1 MTRTNEPDFFLPE
14 RGALCAVSGGLDS
27 MCLLTMAVQWGQ
39 AQGRRVAAAHFNH
52 QLRGGDADRDE
63 RFVRD
68 WCAAHAIPFF
78 AGRGDVRAKAEREGL
93 SVEEAA
99 RTLRYAFL
107 EEVRQR
113 EGFDCILTAHHA
125 DDSAETMLLNLLRG
139 TGLRGLTGIP
149 PVRGRIRRPL
159 LGMTRA
165 ELADT
170 QNSLKNQLDSVA
182 WRLMDVQ
189 DQITDLSLRQREQT
203 EDLSDFSF
211 EPTGLDPES
220 HTLQADMSIT
230 LRRWTAD
237 TEVALLIT
245 QNGQTAELPMTGT
258 DGVFATPVGLPVEDT
273 GEVSF
278 AANITAGG
286 QTSREEVTSY
296 SDLAVLLPLS
306 NDSSGYGDPTYRGGS
321 FQLQYDLGIRK
332 QYGTEVIV
340 PVFQVLKNGET
351 VQTLPAKI
359 SESTFSGDPDVIY
372 YTPASD
378 DGNIEVSCQPK
389 DTIELHLL
397 CRDSFGLSY
406 DFTVCTYEIDQDG
419 TMAEEVW
426 PVTDH
431 NVRVSWEK

>member
-1 MTRTNEPDFFLPE
+1 MKKNWFQILSL
-14 RGALCAVSGGLDS
+14 ALNVA
-27 MCLLTMAVQWGQ
+27 LL
-39 AQGRRVAAAHFNH
+39 
-52 QLRGGDADRDE
+52 
-63 RFVRD
+63 
-68 WCAAHAIPFF
+68 I
-78 AGRGDVRAKAEREGL
+78 
-93 SVEEAA
+93 
-99 RTLRYAFL
+99 TLL
-107 EEVRQR
+107 V
-113 EGFDCILTAHHA
+113 
-125 DDSAETMLLNLLRG
+125 
-139 TGLRGLTGIP
+139 
-149 PVRGRIRRPL
+149 
-159 LGMTRA
+159 TRA
-165 ELADT
+165 ELVDT
-170 QNSLKNQLDSVA
+170 RTILKSNLDGIA
-182 WRLMDVQ
+182 YRLSDMD
-189 DQITDLSLRQREQT
+189 DQITNLSAKQREQT

-237 TEVALLIT
+237 TEVALAVT
-245 QNGQTAELPMTGT
+245 QNGRTTEQPMSGNG
-258 DGVFATPVGLPVEDT
+258 GVFTALVSLPVEDT

-359 SESTFSGDPDVIY
+359 SESTFSGDPDVVY
-372 YTPASD
+372 YTPGSENGGIA
-378 DGNIEVSCQPK
+378 VSCQP
-389 DTIELHLL
+389 DTVELHLL

-406 DFTVCTYEIDQDG
+406 DFTACTYEIDQDG

>member
-1 MTRTNEPDFFLPE
+1 MKKNQLSIISLVLNV
-14 RGALCAVSGGLDS
+14 ALLIT
-27 MCLLTMAVQWGQ
+27 LLV
-39 AQGRRVAAAHFNH
+39 
-52 QLRGGDADRDE
+52 
-63 RFVRD
+63 
-68 WCAAHAIPFF
+68 
-78 AGRGDVRAKAEREGL
+78 
-93 SVEEAA
+93 
-99 RTLRYAFL
+99 
-107 EEVRQR
+107 
-113 EGFDCILTAHHA
+113 
-125 DDSAETMLLNLLRG
+125 
-139 TGLRGLTGIP
+139 
-149 PVRGRIRRPL
+149 
-159 LGMTRA
+159 TRA
-165 ELADT
+165 ELVNT
-170 QNSLKNQLDSVA
+170 RTILKSNLDGIA
-182 WRLMDVQ
+182 WRLSDMD
-189 DQITDLSLRQREQT
+189 DRITNLSAKQREQT

-332 QYGTEVIV
+332 QYGTEVID

-359 SESTFSGDPDVIY
+359 SESTFSGDPDVVY
-372 YTPASD
+372 YTPASEN
-378 DGNIEVSCQPK
+378 GGIAVSCQPE
-389 DTIELHLL
+389 DTVELHLL

-406 DFTVCTYEIDQDG
+406 DFTVCSYEIDQDG
-419 TMAEEVW
+419 TMAEEGKITRLMPLKEPICVIS
-426 PVTDH
+426 H
-431 NVRVSWEK
+431 

>member
-1 MTRTNEPDFFLPE
+1 MKKNWFQILSL
-14 RGALCAVSGGLDS
+14 ALNAV
-27 MCLLTMAVQWGQ
+27 LLIA
-39 AQGRRVAAAHFNH
+39 
-52 QLRGGDADRDE
+52 
-63 RFVRD
+63 
-68 WCAAHAIPFF
+68 
-78 AGRGDVRAKAEREGL
+78 
-93 SVEEAA
+93 
-99 RTLRYAFL
+99 
-107 EEVRQR
+107 
-113 EGFDCILTAHHA
+113 
-125 DDSAETMLLNLLRG
+125 LL
-139 TGLRGLTGIP
+139 
-149 PVRGRIRRPL
+149 
-159 LGMTRA
+159 MTRA

-170 QNSLKNQLDSVA
+170 QNSLKNQLDSIA
-182 WRLMDVQ
+182 WRLIDVQ
-189 DQITDLSLRQREQT
+189 DQITDLSVRQREQT

-237 TEVALLIT
+237 TEVTLLVTQSGRIT
-245 QNGQTAELPMTGT
+245 EQPMSGSG
-258 DGVFATPVGLPVEDT
+258 GVFTTPVSLPVEDT

-332 QYGTEVIV
+332 QYGTEVID

-351 VQTLPAKI
+351 VQTLPVKI
-359 SESTFSGDPDVIY
+359 SESTVSSDPDVVY
-372 YTPASD
+372 YTPASEE
-378 DGNIEVSCQPK
+378 GGFAVSCQPE
-389 DTIELHLL
+389 DTVELHLL

-419 TMAEEVW
+419 TMVEEVW
-426 PVTDH
+426 PVTDY
-431 NVRVSWEK
+431 NVRVFWEK

>member
-1 MTRTNEPDFFLPE
+1 MKEKRFQNLSL
-14 RGALCAVSGGLDS
+14 ALNAV
-27 MCLLTMAVQWGQ
+27 LLIALFT
-39 AQGRRVAAAHFNH
+39 
-52 QLRGGDADRDE
+52 
-63 RFVRD
+63 
-68 WCAAHAIPFF
+68 I
-78 AGRGDVRAKAEREGL
+78 
-93 SVEEAA
+93 
-99 RTLRYAFL
+99 
-107 EEVRQR
+107 
-113 EGFDCILTAHHA
+113 
-125 DDSAETMLLNLLRG
+125 
-139 TGLRGLTGIP
+139 
-149 PVRGRIRRPL
+149 
-159 LGMTRA
+159 RA

-189 DQITDLSLRQREQT
+189 DQITDLSVRQREQT

-237 TEVALLIT
+237 TEVTLLVTQSGRIT
-245 QNGQTAELPMTGT
+245 EQPMSGSG
-258 DGVFATPVGLPVEDT
+258 GVFTTPVSLPVEDT

-296 SDLAVLLPLS
+296 SDLAMLLPLT
-306 NDSSGYGDPTYRGGS
+306 NDGSGYGDPTYRGGS

-332 QYGTEVIV
+332 QYGTEVIA

-351 VQTLPAKI
+351 VQTLPVKI
-359 SESTFSGDPDVIY
+359 SESTVSSDPDVVY
-372 YTPASD
+372 YTPASEE
-378 DGNIEVSCQPK
+378 GGFAVSCQPE
-389 DTIELHLL
+389 DTVELHLL

-419 TMAEEVW
+419 TMVEEVW
-426 PVTDH
+426 PDTDY
-431 NVRVSWEK
+431 NVRVFWEK

>member
-1 MTRTNEPDFFLPE
+1 MRE
-14 RGALCAVSGGLDS
+14 RGGLMKEKRFQILSLALNVV
-27 MCLLTMAVQWGQ
+27 LLIA
-39 AQGRRVAAAHFNH
+39 
-52 QLRGGDADRDE
+52 
-63 RFVRD
+63 
-68 WCAAHAIPFF
+68 
-78 AGRGDVRAKAEREGL
+78 
-93 SVEEAA
+93 
-99 RTLRYAFL
+99 
-107 EEVRQR
+107 
-113 EGFDCILTAHHA
+113 
-125 DDSAETMLLNLLRG
+125 LL
-139 TGLRGLTGIP
+139 
-149 PVRGRIRRPL
+149 
-159 LGMTRA
+159 MTRA

-189 DQITDLSLRQREQT
+189 DQITDLSVRQREQT

-237 TEVALLIT
+237 TEVTLLVTQSGRIT
-245 QNGQTAELPMTGT
+245 EQPMSGSG
-258 DGVFATPVGLPVEDT
+258 GVFTTPVSLPVEDT

-296 SDLAVLLPLS
+296 SDLAMLLPLT
-306 NDSSGYGDPTYRGGS
+306 NDGSGYGDPTYRGGS

-332 QYGTEVIV
+332 QYGTEVID

-351 VQTLPAKI
+351 VQTLPVKI
-359 SESTFSGDPDVIY
+359 SESTVSSDPDVVY
-372 YTPASD
+372 YTPASEN
-378 DGNIEVSCQPK
+378 GGIAVSCQPE
-389 DTIELHLL
+389 DTVELHLL

-419 TMAEEVW
+419 TMVEEVW
-426 PVTDH
+426 PVTDY
-431 NVRVSWEK
+431 NVEVSWH

>member
-1 MTRTNEPDFFLPE
+1 MKEKRFQILSL
-14 RGALCAVSGGLDS
+14 ALNVV
-27 MCLLTMAVQWGQ
+27 LLIA
-39 AQGRRVAAAHFNH
+39 
-52 QLRGGDADRDE
+52 L
-63 RFVRD
+63 FV
-68 WCAAHAIPFF
+68 
-78 AGRGDVRAKAEREGL
+78 
-93 SVEEAA
+93 
-99 RTLRYAFL
+99 
-107 EEVRQR
+107 
-113 EGFDCILTAHHA
+113 
-125 DDSAETMLLNLLRG
+125 
-139 TGLRGLTGIP
+139 
-149 PVRGRIRRPL
+149 
-159 LGMTRA
+159 TRA
-165 ELADT
+165 ELVNT
-170 QNSLKNQLDSVA
+170 RTILKSNLDGIA
-182 WRLMDVQ
+182 YRLSDMD
-189 DQITDLSLRQREQT
+189 DRITNLSAKQREQT

-220 HTLQADMSIT
+220 HTLQAGMSIT

-237 TEVALLIT
+237 TAVTLAVT
-245 QNGQTAELPMTGT
+245 QNGRTTEQPMSGNG
-258 DGVFATPVGLPVEDT
+258 GVFTALVSLPVEDT

-306 NDSSGYGDPTYRGGS
+306 NDSSGYGDPTYRGGN

-332 QYGTEVIV
+332 QYGTEVIA

-351 VQTLPAKI
+351 VQTLPAAI
-359 SESTFSGDPDVIY
+359 SESTSSSDPDVIY

-406 DFTVCTYEIDQDG
+406 DFTACTYEIDQDG

>member
-1 MTRTNEPDFFLPE
+1 MKEKRFQNLSL
-14 RGALCAVSGGLDS
+14 ALNAV
-27 MCLLTMAVQWGQ
+27 LLIALFT
-39 AQGRRVAAAHFNH
+39 
-52 QLRGGDADRDE
+52 
-63 RFVRD
+63 
-68 WCAAHAIPFF
+68 I
-78 AGRGDVRAKAEREGL
+78 
-93 SVEEAA
+93 
-99 RTLRYAFL
+99 
-107 EEVRQR
+107 
-113 EGFDCILTAHHA
+113 
-125 DDSAETMLLNLLRG
+125 
-139 TGLRGLTGIP
+139 
-149 PVRGRIRRPL
+149 
-159 LGMTRA
+159 RA

-237 TEVALLIT
+237 TEVALAVT
-245 QNGQTAELPMTGT
+245 QNGQTTEQPMSGNG
-258 DGVFATPVGLPVEDT
+258 GVFTALVSLPVEDT

-296 SDLAVLLPLS
+296 SDLAMLLPLT
-306 NDSSGYGDPTYRGGS
+306 NDGSGYGDPTYRGGS
-321 FQLQYDLGIRK
+321 LQLQYDLGVRK
-332 QYGTEVIV
+332 QYGTEVV
-340 PVFQVLKNGET
+340 APVFQVLKNGET

-359 SESTFSGDPDVIY
+359 SESTFSGDPDVVY
-372 YTPASD
+372 YTPASEN
-378 DGNIEVSCQPK
+378 GGIAVSCQPE
-389 DTIELHLL
+389 DTVELHLL

-419 TMAEEVW
+419 TIVEEVW
-426 PVTDH
+426 PVTDY
-431 NVRVSWEK
+431 NVEVSWD